1 MLAQQAGQS
10 YRRIT
15 RVMEFHKTVAACAA
29 HRPQLGLYCGNAMAK
44 IDPSSV
50 GWVAAKVE
58 SALNKAYATIRVE
71 PDEYLAHL
79 RAAHG
84 LPVRTYD
91 GMFTVPVE
99 DLDAIAQQSI
109 RASMK
114 MAATGGAGFGLGGLL
129 TVVPDVSVLSAI
141 TMRTIQKLSLI
152 YGFQFNTDEEVAE
165 LWVAAASAA
174 GVDISRELLE
184 KTVITKFVQAV
195 IRRIAAQV
203 SAEMAEKM
211 VARAVPIASSAVGA
225 IINYYFVRAWGR
237 RAVKYFREKHLAE
250 RQMRAKHLPIAL
262 PPAPEGIS

>member
-1 MLAQQAGQS
+1 MIHALV
-10 YRRIT
+10 RRRNPHT
-15 RVMEFHKTVAACAA
+15 HRRARRYSAYTVA
-29 HRPQLGLYCGNAMAK
+29 NVMAK
-44 IDPSSV
+44 IDPKNS
-50 GWVAAKVE
+50 GWIASKVE
-58 SALNKAYATIRVE
+58 CALNRAYATIRVE
-71 PDEYLAHL
+71 PDEYLTHL

-84 LPVRTYD
+84 LPVQTYD

-99 DLDAIAQQSI
+99 QLDEIAQQAI

-114 MAATGGAGFGLGGLL
+114 MAATGGAGFGLGGLF

-184 KTVITKFVQAV
+184 KTVLTKFVQAV

-203 SAEMAEKM
+203 SAEVAEKM

-225 IINYYFVRAWGR
+225 ILNYYFVRAWGR
-237 RAVKYFREKHLAE
+237 RAIKHFREKHLHE
-250 RQMRAKHLPIAL
+250 RELRSNQQPILL
-262 PPAPEGIS
+262 PPAP

>member
-1 MLAQQAGQS
+1 MSKPDPKNPGWLAS
-10 YRRIT
+10 
-15 RVMEFHKTVAACAA
+15 RVEA
-29 HRPQLGLYCGNAMAK
+29 
-44 IDPSSV
+44 
-50 GWVAAKVE
+50 
-58 SALNKAYATIRVE
+58 ALNKAYATIRVE
-71 PDEYLAHL
+71 PDEYLTHL

-84 LPVRTYD
+84 LAVQSYD
-91 GMFTVPVE
+91 GIFTIPVE
-99 DLDAIAQQSI
+99 ELDAIAQQAI

-114 MAATGGAGFGLGGLL
+114 IAATGGAGFGLGGLL

-152 YGFQFNTDEEVAE
+152 YGFQFNTDEEVAD

-195 IRRIAAQV
+195 IRRIATQV

-225 IINYYFVRAWGR
+225 ILNYYFVRAWGR
-237 RAVKYFREKHLAE
+237 RAVKHFRQKHLAE
-250 RQMRAKHLPIAL
+250 RELRAHQNQILL
-262 PPAPEGIS
+262 PPAP

>member
-1 MLAQQAGQS
+1 MLSTLFSRFRNPPTGRRTRLDSS
-10 YRRIT
+10 Y
-15 RVMEFHKTVAACAA
+15 TVA
-29 HRPQLGLYCGNAMAK
+29 NVMAK
-44 IDPSSV
+44 MDPKNP
-50 GWVAAKVE
+50 GWIAKKVE
-58 SALNKAYATIRVE
+58 SALNRAYATIRVE
-71 PDEYLAHL
+71 PDEYLTHL

-84 LPVRTYD
+84 LPVQTYD

-99 DLDAIAQQSI
+99 QLDDIAQQAI

-114 MAATGGAGFGLGGLL
+114 MAATGGAGFGLGGLF

-184 KTVITKFVQAV
+184 KAVITKFVQAV

-203 SAEMAEKM
+203 SAEVAEKM

-225 IINYYFVRAWGR
+225 ILNYYFVRAWGR
-237 RAVKYFREKHLAE
+237 RAIKHFREKHLAE
-250 RQMRAKHLPIAL
+250 RETRLNTQPILL
-262 PPAPEGIS
+262 PPAP

>member
-1 MLAQQAGQS
+1 
-10 YRRIT
+10 
-15 RVMEFHKTVAACAA
+15 
-29 HRPQLGLYCGNAMAK
+29 MAK
-44 IDPSSV
+44 IDAKNI
-50 GWVAAKVE
+50 GWMAAKVE
-58 SALNKAYATIRVE
+58 SALSRAYATIRVE

-84 LPVRTYD
+84 LPVQTYD

-99 DLDAIAQQSI
+99 QLDAIAQQAI

-141 TMRTIQKLSLI
+141 TMRTNQKLSLI
-152 YGFQFNTDEEVAE
+152 YGYQFNTDEEIAE

-184 KTVITKFVQAV
+184 KTVISKFVQAV

-225 IINYYFVRAWGR
+225 ILNYYFVRAWGR
-237 RAVKYFREKHLAE
+237 RAVKHFREKHLAE
-250 RQMRAKHLPIAL
+250 REMRANHQPILL
-262 PPAPEGIS
+262 PPAP